1 MKPLQLHKPHLLVVV
16 GLPGAGKT
24 YFASQFSDTFNAPYI
39 NYGFYAKHVGNEK
52 VAEELATHALMQ
64 LLKTKQTIVI
74 EGVGNTR
81 DDRREIVRVASKHGY
96 DVLYIWVQTEPQTTE
111 QRAVRS
117 KMATMTRDEYEERI
131 KKFELLLRTE
141 AHVVISGKHTYA
153 SQAKT
158 VLKRLAT
165 DRPAPAS
172 VPVPVRSTSS
182 RGRLVR

>member
-24 YFASQFSDTFNAPYI
+24 YFASQFSDTFNAPYLDY
-39 NYGFYAKHVGNEK
+39 NYYRAHVGDEK
-52 VAEELATHALMQ
+52 VAEELATHALTQ
-64 LLKTKQTIVI
+64 LLRTKQTLVV
-74 EGVGNTR
+74 EGVGSNR
-81 DDRREIVRVASKHGY
+81 DDRREIVRVANKQGY

-111 QRAVRS
+111 LRAVRS
-117 KMATMTRDEYEERI
+117 KTASMTLDEYNERA
-131 KKFELLLRTE
+131 KKFEILQRAET
-141 AHVVISGKHTYA
+141 HVVISGKHTYA

-165 DRPAPAS
+165 DRPAS
-172 VPVPVRSTSS
+172 VPVPVRTTAPP

>member
-24 YFASQFSDTFNAPYI
+24 YFASQFSDTFNAPFVE
-39 NYGFYAKHVGNEK
+39 YGYYAKHIGDEK

-64 LLKTKQTIVI
+64 LLRTKQTLVI
-74 EGVGNTR
+74 EGVGNSR
-81 DDRREIVRVASKHGY
+81 DDRREIVRVANKHGY

-111 QRAVRS
+111 LRAVRS
-117 KMATMTRDEYEERI
+117 KTASMTQDEYEARS
-131 KKFELLLRTE
+131 KKFEILLRTE
-141 AHVVISGKHTYA
+141 IHVVISGKHTYA

-165 DRPAPAS
+165 DRPAPATTS
-172 VPVPVRSTSS
+172 VPVRTTPP

>member
-39 NYGFYAKHVGNEK
+39 DYDFYAKRIGNEK
-52 VAEELATHALMQ
+52 TAEELATHTLMQ
-64 LLKTKQTIVI
+64 LIRTKQSIII
-74 EGVGNTR
+74 EGVGTAR
-81 DDRREIVRVASKHGY
+81 DDRREIVRVANKYGY
-96 DVLYIWVQTEPQTTE
+96 DVLYIWVQTEPQTAE
-111 QRAVRS
+111 QRVVRS
-117 KMATMTRDEYEERI
+117 KTATMTKDEYDERV
-131 KKFELLLRTE
+131 KKFELLMRNE
-141 AHVVISGKHTYA
+141 SHVVISGRHTYA

-158 VLKRLAT
+158 VLKRLAA

-172 VPVPVRSTSS
+172 VPIPVRPART